1 MIAAPR
7 PTPGPLPG
15 DLYLDPAVPDCE
27 RVTISRNGWSA
38 QASHV
43 WTGVGWTR
51 LVPGVVHDVP
61 AHPEV
66 TLPCARAVPAP
77 RPAAPLAAAPD
88 LAPDLAP
95 VAAHA
100 EGLDRWRR
108 RRSPRQQ
115 VQDAAAGAPSSH
127 SVADA
132 S

>member
-51 LVPGVVHDVP
+51 LAPGVVHDVP

-66 TLPCARAVPAP
+66 TLPSARPAP
-77 RPAAPLAAAPD
+77 VVDPLS
-88 LAPDLAP
+88 
-95 VAAHA
+95 A
-100 EGLDRWRR
+100 EGLDRWRHR
-108 RRSPRQQ
+108 RAALEQAKEDAQ
-115 VQDAAAGAPSSH
+115 TAAAAHG
-127 SVADA
+127 VADA

>member
-1 MIAAPR
+1 M
-7 PTPGPLPG
+7 
-15 DLYLDPAVPDCE
+15 PDCE

-66 TLPCARAVPAP
+66 TLPATRAVPSP
-77 RPAAPLAAAPD
+77 RPASGA
-88 LAPDLAP
+88 
-95 VAAHA
+95 A

-108 RRSPRQQ
+108 RRTPVPQ
-115 VQDAAAGAPSSH
+115 VAQAPAG
-127 SVADA
+127 VADA

>member
-66 TLPCARAVPAP
+66 TLPGARSVPAP
-77 RPAAPLAAAPD
+77 RS
-88 LAPDLAP
+88 
-95 VAAHA
+95 VAAA

-108 RRSPRQQ
+108 RRASLPQ
-115 VQDAAAGAPSSH
+115 GAPAPAASR

>member
-7 PTPGPLPG
+7 PTSGPLPG

-66 TLPCARAVPAP
+66 TLPDTRAVPVPRSASAP
-77 RPAAPLAAAPD
+77 AD
-88 LAPDLAP
+88 
-95 VAAHA
+95 
-100 EGLDRWRR
+100 GLDRWRR
-108 RRSPRQQ
+108 RRAALPQ
-115 VQDAAAGAPSSH
+115 VAATGDSSR

>member
-43 WTGVGWTR
+43 WTGTGWTR

-66 TLPCARAVPAP
+66 TLPGARALPSP
-77 RPAAPLAAAPD
+77 RSAATAAAP
-88 LAPDLAP
+88 A
-95 VAAHA
+95 A
-100 EGLDRWRR
+100 EGLERWRR
-108 RRSPRQQ
+108 RRAALEQAHG
-115 VQDAAAGAPSSH
+115 AAAGTAPSR